1 MYATLTWHILNLS
14 HMYMCG
20 MEYAS
25 LFKTGN
31 VVDFFSTQAYY
42 VYMQHM
48 TISFGATSICLLGQ
62 NLQQVLGL

>member
-1 MYATLTWHILNLS
+1 
-14 HMYMCG
+14 MYMCG